1 MAGKSDFLENKVLD
15 HILGNTAYTAPAT
28 FHIAL
33 FTTSPGDDG
42 TGGTEVSGNNYSRV
56 SVTNNTTNWPNAS
69 GGAKANG
76 TAITFAT
83 PSGTWGT
90 VTSFGIYDA
99 STGGNLLYFGNLT
112 SNQTINTGNAVE
124 FPIGDLAI
132 TED

>member
-28 FHIAL
+28 VHIAL

-112 SNQTINTGNAVE
+112 SNQTVNTGNTVSFAV
-124 FPIGDLAI
+124 GDLDV